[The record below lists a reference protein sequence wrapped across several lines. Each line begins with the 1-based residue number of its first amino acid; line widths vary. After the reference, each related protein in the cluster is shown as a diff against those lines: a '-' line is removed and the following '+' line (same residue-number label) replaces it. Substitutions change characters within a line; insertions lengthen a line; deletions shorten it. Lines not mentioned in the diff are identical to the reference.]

1 MSPAP
6 GIGEQNHPAA
16 VSPEPRQPDKRAEDS
31 PRVMSRGLPSIDEA
45 RRSRSKI
52 HWMPPKFWA
61 WTAVILG
68 ASFIVWW
75 KKEEGDIQSMRND
88 LLARQRAVVAELGPR
103 WFPLRDKIEAWT
115 GECARGKDE
124 VIDRVALRAWDF
136 RAMPGIYLRLAQREA
151 ETAERIRAAAVQ
163 SLHDAFTSC
172 LLVAPNPNPLAGPK
186 CKSNKDC
193 PQKQQCNEFEHCQD
207 YAQPYNLR
215 LGYKT
220 MWPLST
226 EWVDDV
232 QAIDRK
238 LTMRGAVAT
247 FEDWNTYDLP
257 VAVDLL
263 TTAKYFLVVADE
275 PAPGEP
281 EPAPAPAASAAA
293 PDAGVSNAIPSGPH
307 FARICAWRLDDD
319 RRVLSIRREAAG
331 RLMGS
336 GASAD
341 ATSLEAQRRQANAC
355 ALALSVR
362 AAMGEDSAARAP
374 E

>member
-1 MSPAP
+1 
-6 GIGEQNHPAA
+6 
-16 VSPEPRQPDKRAEDS
+16 VSSEPRKPEGRDEIP
-31 PRVMSRGLPSIDEA
+31 PRLMARGLPSIEQA
-45 RRSRSKI
+45 RRDRGKFRS
-52 HWMPPKFWA
+52 MPPKFWL
-61 WTAVILG
+61 WSAVILG
-68 ASFIVWW
+68 ASFIFWW

-103 WFPLRDKIEAWT
+103 WIPLRDQIEAWT
-115 GECARGKDE
+115 GECARGRDE
-124 VIDRVALRAWDF
+124 LIDRDALRGWDF
-136 RAMPGIYLRLAQREA
+136 RSMSGIYLRLGQQQA
-151 ETAERIRAAAVQ
+151 ESPERVRAAATE
-163 SLHDAFTSC
+163 SLHDAFTAC

-215 LGYKT
+215 LAYKT

-226 EWVDDV
+226 EWIDDV

-263 TTAKYFLVVADE
+263 TKAKYFLVVVDE
-275 PAPGEP
+275 ASAGAGEP
-281 EPAPAPAASAAA
+281 QPEASADAGA
-293 PDAGVSNAIPSGPH
+293 PDAGASRAIPSEPH
-307 FARICAWRLDDD
+307 FARVCAWRLGDG
-319 RRVLSIRREAAG
+319 RRMLGIRREAAG

-336 GASAD
+336 GSSAN
-341 ATSLEAQRRQANAC
+341 AESFQAQQRQANAC

-362 AAMGEDSAARAP
+362 AALGEDSAATSP
-374 E
+374 Q

>member
-1 MSPAP
+1 MSA
-6 GIGEQNHPAA
+6 
-16 VSPEPRQPDKRAEDS
+16 EPRKPHGRVEEA
-31 PRVMSRGLPSIDEA
+31 PRFTSRGLPSIEQA
-45 RRSRSKI
+45 RRDRGKI
-52 HWMPPKFWA
+52 HWMPAKFWLWA
-61 WTAVILG
+61 AVILG
-68 ASFIVWW
+68 VSFIVWW
-75 KKEEGDIQSMRND
+75 KKEEGDIQSMRNE

-115 GECARGKDE
+115 GECGRLGDE
-124 VIDRVALRAWDF
+124 VIDREALRAWDF
-136 RAMPGIYLRLAQREA
+136 RGMPGIYLRIARRQSES
-151 ETAERIRAAAVQ
+151 AERIRAAAIQ
-163 SLHDAFTSC
+163 SLHDAFTAC
-172 LLVAPNPNPLAGPK
+172 LVVAPNPNPLAGPA

-220 MWPLST
+220 MWPLTT

-263 TTAKYFLVVADE
+263 TRAKYFLVVVDE
-275 PAPGEP
+275 PAEGEP
-281 EPAPAPAASAAA
+281 EPAPAPTSAPGG
-293 PDAGVSNAIPSGPH
+293 PDAGTGSSIPSGPH
-307 FARICAWRLDDD
+307 FARICAWRLADG
-319 RRVLSIRREAAG
+319 RRMLGIRREASG

-336 GASAD
+336 GNSAD
-341 ATSLEAQRRQANAC
+341 AQSLEAQQRQANAC

-362 AAMGEDSAARAP
+362 AAMGEDTGTTSP
-374 E
+374 Q